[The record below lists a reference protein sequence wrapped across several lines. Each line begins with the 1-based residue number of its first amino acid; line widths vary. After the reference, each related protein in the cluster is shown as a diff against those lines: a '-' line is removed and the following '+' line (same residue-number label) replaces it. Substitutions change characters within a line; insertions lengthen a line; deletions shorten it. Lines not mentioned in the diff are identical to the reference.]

1 MASVV
6 GSGAINLDDAFM
18 AGAKGTVCGRS
29 GLLYLLTY
37 L

>member
-6 GSGAINLDDAFM
+6 GIAGAIDLDGAFM

-29 GLLYLLTY
+29 GFL
-37 L
+37 